1 MSVRAERSGRV
12 TTVILDR
19 PGVRNAVDG
28 PAAAALAGA
37 FRDFD
42 ADDGAD
48 VAVLWGAGGTFCAG
62 ADLKAVGGPD
72 GNRASPD
79 GDGPMGPTRMQLGK
93 PVIAAIR
100 DRKSTR
106 LTSTL
111 PLPAPLLISSPQGGG
126 RPERHRGPSGRRR
139 ADGAHPDATGKAGDR
154 GDQ

>member
-19 PGVRNAVDG
+19 PGVGNAVDG
-28 PAAAALAGA
+28 PTPGAPAGA
-37 FRDFD
+37 VRGVD

-79 GDGPMGPTRMQLGK
+79 GDGPMGPTRLVLGQ
-93 PVIAAIR
+93 PVLAAF
-100 DRKSTR
+100 
-106 LTSTL
+106 
-111 PLPAPLLISSPQGGG
+111 
-126 RPERHRGPSGRRR
+126 
-139 ADGAHPDATGKAGDR
+139 
-154 GDQ
+154 